1 MSRKIQSLQ
10 STWSETRTGS
20 RGSMANDEGDRR
32 VRPSG
37 SGVPCR
43 TSTGTHMASA
53 TNIPI
58 RSQGARRR
66 QPYSQRCKIETGL
79 RSIKKTWA
87 ACSNTSQAA
96 DAAFR
101 AALQPVED
109 RRILPCRPARA
120 GIFMMFVGYII
131 ESFTDDRGKHRGRGG
146 EKPTLGILTW
156 GSDPRCRAASA
167 LPRRLR
173 HPGFLFK

>member
-146 EKPTLGILTW
+146 EKPTLGSTDMGIR
-156 GSDPRCRAASA
+156 PA
-167 LPRRLR
+167 LPGGFGAAAAAAA
-173 HPGFLFK
+173 PGFFV